1 MTDLPNIKVLPP
13 GPKSRSV
20 IERDLI
26 FMSPSISRL
35 YPLVVASG
43 DGCTIKDEDEN
54 EYVDFNAGYG
64 NINVGHSHPLIIE
77 SVNQQVK
84 KLINYSSAF
93 YSEVSIR
100 LSEELNA
107 IIPGN
112 TDKKIF
118 YSNSGSEAVEAG
130 IKTVMWHTRK
140 HNFLA
145 FQGGYHGSTL
155 GALSFSALKPSSVR
169 YFSTACAV
177 NHVPYPYCYRCS
189 FNQKFPE
196 CHYWCIDYIDDAV
209 IKSSRADFTGI
220 LFEPIQA
227 QAGCIVPPPE
237 YFKRLKRLTDR
248 HNILLIDDEVQ
259 TSLGRIGRWFGIEAW
274 GVDPDILCL
283 GGSLSSGFPL
293 GTTIANSELMDWDP
307 GSHISTLGGN
317 PVACAAALTVLE
329 LIKSEHLLENS
340 TRLGNYILR
349 RLRELAEKYEV
360 IGDVRGKGLMIGLE
374 IVENSTSKEPAP
386 VLAQKIIQKSFRR
399 GVLLAKSGSSVVQI
413 SPPLTINKDLLDQG
427 MQIIES
433 AISEV
438 VDQV

>member
-54 EYVDFNAGYG
+54 EYVDFNAGFG

-77 SVNQQVK
+77 SVNQQLK

-130 IKTVMWHTRK
+130 IKTAMWHTRN

-155 GALSFSALKPSSVR
+155 GALSLTALKPTCVK

-196 CHYWCIDYIDDAV
+196 CHYWCIDYIEDSLT
-209 IKSSRADFTGI
+209 KSSLANFTGI
-220 LFEPIQA
+220 VFEPIQA
-227 QAGCIVPPPE
+227 RAGCIVPPPE
-237 YFKRLKRLTDR
+237 YFKRLKGLANR
-248 HNILLIDDEVQ
+248 HGLLLIDDEVQ
-259 TSLGRIGRWFGIEAW
+259 TSLGRIGRWFGIDAW
-274 GVDPDILCL
+274 GVDPDITCL
-283 GGSLSSGFPL
+283 GGALSSGLPL
-293 GTTIANSELMDWDP
+293 GATIAKRELMDWDP
-307 GSHISTLGGN
+307 DSHTSTLGGN
-317 PVACAAALTVLE
+317 PLACAAALTVLD

-340 TRLGNYILR
+340 ARLGNYVLR
-349 RLRELAEKYEV
+349 RLRDLAEKYFI

-374 IVENSTSKEPAP
+374 IIENPTTKKPDTL
-386 VLAQKIIQKSFRR
+386 LAQKIVRKSFRR
-399 GVLLAKSGSSVVQI
+399 GVLLAMSGSSVVQI
-413 SPPLTINKDLLDQG
+413 SPPLTIDKDLLDQG
-427 MQIIES
+427 LEIVES
-433 AISEV
+433 VISEV
-438 VDQV
+438 ATQL